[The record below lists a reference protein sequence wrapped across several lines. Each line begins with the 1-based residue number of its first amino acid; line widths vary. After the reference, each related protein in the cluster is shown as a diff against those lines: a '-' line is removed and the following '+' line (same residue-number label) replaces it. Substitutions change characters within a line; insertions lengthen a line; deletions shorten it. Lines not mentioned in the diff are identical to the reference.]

1 MKGHCKGGF
10 LILHYHERFK
20 SNHMKRLFVLS
31 LLLLVGVTALSAKEE
46 TEEKKYLSDEERTA
60 MIQKTLA
67 EREVELV
74 IDPWGGSGAECKEL
88 TRQGGDYVSLTNSP
102 EVLFERG
109 YTFKPIAF
117 VDNYRYVFEHEG
129 NYYGAPMSD
138 VLVDKRGDREELAFM
153 IRGKSHQMTS
163 TAGRFYGTSSALW
176 MMLLVMGA
184 AAVVALFYFLTQSA
198 ALRPI
203 VLAVIP
209 ASILV
214 FSLIEIYGY
223 IKFGSDIFWWCEYD
237 RYGFFGSLWRVIPFA
252 AMVAAQI
259 YSIKLYE
266 RILFRG
272 NDTPDDDERKIS
284 LKPAAWSLAL
294 CIPVLIVIILI
305 LGSMDLENTILM
317 DILGI
322 GGFLATLGVGL
333 TISFKRNVKSFGP
346 VSGLWVT
353 IFSIVYII
361 GCIISAIAM
370 ITLIFRI
377 ILQILV
383 VVVTFLIFAMMG
395 TRRRVYRNGR
405 VYEEHYY

>member
-1 MKGHCKGGF
+1 
-10 LILHYHERFK
+10 
-20 SNHMKRLFVLS
+20 MKRLFVLS

-138 VLVDKRGDREELAFM
+138 VLVNQRGDREELAFM

-163 TAGRFYGTSSALW
+163 TAGRFYGTSAALW

-184 AAVVALFYFLTQSA
+184 AAVVALFYFLTRSA

-266 RILFRG
+266 RILFKG

-322 GGFLATLGVGL
+322 GGFLTTLGVGL
-333 TISFKRNVKSFGP
+333 MISFKRNVKSFGP

>member
-129 NYYGAPMSD
+129 KYYGAPMSD
-138 VLVDKRGDREELAFM
+138 VLVNQRGDREELAFM

-163 TAGRFYGTSSALW
+163 TVGRFYGTSAALW

-184 AAVVALFYFLTQSA
+184 AAVVALFYFLTRSA

-333 TISFKRNVKSFGP
+333 MISFKRNVKNFGP

>member
-117 VDNYRYVFEHEG
+117 VDNYSYVFEHEG

-138 VLVDKRGDREELAFM
+138 VLVNQRGDREELAFM

-163 TAGRFYGTSSALW
+163 TAGRFYGTSAALW

-322 GGFLATLGVGL
+322 GGFLTTLGVGL
-333 TISFKRNVKSFGP
+333 MISFKRNVKSFGP

>member
-1 MKGHCKGGF
+1 
-10 LILHYHERFK
+10 
-20 SNHMKRLFVLS
+20 MKRLFVLS

-138 VLVDKRGDREELAFM
+138 VLVNQRGDREELAFM

-163 TAGRFYGTSSALW
+163 TAGRFYGTSAALW

-184 AAVVALFYFLTQSA
+184 AAVVALFYFLTRSA

-322 GGFLATLGVGL
+322 GGFLTTLGVGL
-333 TISFKRNVKSFGP
+333 MISFKRNVKSFGP

>member
-1 MKGHCKGGF
+1 
-10 LILHYHERFK
+10 
-20 SNHMKRLFVLS
+20 MKRLLVLS
-31 LLLLVGVTALSAKEE
+31 LLLFVGVTALSAKEAK
-46 TEEKKYLSDEERTA
+46 EEKEKKEYLSEEERTA
-60 MIQKTLA
+60 MIHQALKT
-67 EREVELV
+67 REVELV
-74 IDPWGGSGAECKEL
+74 IDPWGGSGVECKEL
-88 TRQGGDYVSLTNSP
+88 TKQGSDYVSLTNSP
-102 EVLFERG
+102 EVFFERG
-109 YTFKPIAF
+109 YTFRPIAF
-117 VDNYRYVFEHEG
+117 VDGYRYVFEHEG
-129 NYYGAPMSD
+129 KYYGAPMSD

-163 TAGRFYGTSSALW
+163 VAGRFYGTSSALW

-184 AAVVALFYFLTQSA
+184 AAVLSGLYFSTKSA
-198 ALRPI
+198 ALHPI
-203 VLAVIP
+203 VLAVMP

-223 IKFGSDIFWWCEYD
+223 IKFGGDIFWWCEYD

-252 AMVAAQI
+252 AMVAAQV

-266 RILFRG
+266 RVLFEG
-272 NDTPDDDERKIS
+272 NDDPNDDERKIS

-305 LGSMDLENTILM
+305 LGGLDLENTILM
-317 DILGI
+317 DIFGV
-322 GGFLATLGVGL
+322 GGFLATLGIGL
-333 TISFKRNVKSFGP
+333 MISFKRNVKNFGP

-361 GCIISAIAM
+361 GCLISAIAM

-377 ILQILV
+377 IVQILV
-383 VVVTFLIFAMMG
+383 VVATFLIFAMMG

>member
-10 LILHYHERFK
+10 LILHYHERLK

-138 VLVDKRGDREELAFM
+138 VLVNQRGDREELAFM

-163 TAGRFYGTSSALW
+163 TAGRFYGTSAALW

-184 AAVVALFYFLTQSA
+184 AAVVALFYFLTRSA

-317 DILGI
+317 DILGV
-322 GGFLATLGVGL
+322 GGFLTTLGVGL
-333 TISFKRNVKSFGP
+333 MISFKRNVKSFGP

>member
-1 MKGHCKGGF
+1 
-10 LILHYHERFK
+10 
-20 SNHMKRLFVLS
+20 MKRLFILS
-31 LLLLVGVTALSAKEE
+31 LLLFASVTALAADEE
-46 TEEKKYLSDEERTA
+46 TEKKEYMSDEERTA
-60 MIQKTLA
+60 MIQKALA
-67 EREVELV
+67 ERDIELV
-74 IDPWGGSGAECKEL
+74 VDPWGGSGVECKEL

-129 NYYGAPMSD
+129 KYYGAPMSD

-163 TAGRFYGTSSALW
+163 TAGRFYGTSAALW

-237 RYGFFGSLWRVIPFA
+237 RYGFFGSLWRVIPFT

-317 DILGI
+317 DILGV

-333 TISFKRNVKSFGP
+333 MISFKRNVKSFGP

-383 VVVTFLIFAMMG
+383 VVATFLIFVMMG

>member
-1 MKGHCKGGF
+1 
-10 LILHYHERFK
+10 
-20 SNHMKRLFVLS
+20 MKRLFVLS

-129 NYYGAPMSD
+129 KYYGASMSD

-163 TAGRFYGTSSALW
+163 TAGRFYGTSAALW

-333 TISFKRNVKSFGP
+333 MISFKRNVKSFGP

-377 ILQILV
+377 IIQILV

>member
-1 MKGHCKGGF
+1 
-10 LILHYHERFK
+10 
-20 SNHMKRLFVLS
+20 
-31 LLLLVGVTALSAKEE
+31 
-46 TEEKKYLSDEERTA
+46 
-60 MIQKTLA
+60 
-67 EREVELV
+67 
-74 IDPWGGSGAECKEL
+74 
-88 TRQGGDYVSLTNSP
+88 
-102 EVLFERG
+102 
-109 YTFKPIAF
+109 
-117 VDNYRYVFEHEG
+117 
-129 NYYGAPMSD
+129 MSD
-138 VLVDKRGDREELAFM
+138 VLVNQRGDREELAFM

-163 TAGRFYGTSSALW
+163 TAGRFYGTSAALW

-184 AAVVALFYFLTQSA
+184 AAVVALFYFLTRSA

-266 RILFRG
+266 RILFKG

-322 GGFLATLGVGL
+322 GGFLTTLGVGL
-333 TISFKRNVKSFGP
+333 MISFKRNVKSFGP

>member
-1 MKGHCKGGF
+1 
-10 LILHYHERFK
+10 
-20 SNHMKRLFVLS
+20 MKRLFVLS

-129 NYYGAPMSD
+129 KYYGVPMSD
-138 VLVDKRGDREELAFM
+138 VLVDKRSDREELAFM

-163 TAGRFYGTSSALW
+163 TAGRFYGTSAALW

-322 GGFLATLGVGL
+322 GGFLTTLGVGL
-333 TISFKRNVKSFGP
+333 MISFKRNVKSFGP

>member
-138 VLVDKRGDREELAFM
+138 VLVNQQGDREELAFM
-153 IRGKSHQMTS
+153 MRGKSHQMTS
-163 TAGRFYGTSSALW
+163 TAGRFYGTSAALW

-322 GGFLATLGVGL
+322 GGFLTTLGVGL
-333 TISFKRNVKSFGP
+333 MISFKRNVKSFGP

>member
-1 MKGHCKGGF
+1 
-10 LILHYHERFK
+10 
-20 SNHMKRLFVLS
+20 MKRLFILS
-31 LLLLVGVTALSAKEE
+31 LLLFVGVTALAADEE
-46 TEEKKYLSDEERTA
+46 QEKKEYMSDEERTA
-60 MIQKTLA
+60 MIQKALA
-67 EREVELV
+67 ERDIELV
-74 IDPWGGSGAECKEL
+74 IDPWGGSGVECKEL
-88 TRQGGDYVSLTNSP
+88 TKQGGDYVSLTNSP

-117 VDNYRYVFEHEG
+117 VHGYRYVFEHEG
-129 NYYGAPMSD
+129 KYYGAPMSD

-163 TAGRFYGTSSALW
+163 VAGRFYGTSSALW
-176 MMLLVMGA
+176 MMLLIMGA
-184 AAVVALFYFLTQSA
+184 AAVVTALYFVTKSA
-198 ALRPI
+198 ALRPL
-203 VLAVIP
+203 VLAVMP
-209 ASILV
+209 ASILL

-223 IKFGSDIFWWCEYD
+223 IKFGGDIFWWCEYD

-252 AMVAAQI
+252 AMVAAQV
-259 YSIKLYE
+259 YSIKCYE
-266 RILFRG
+266 RVLFEG
-272 NDTPDDDERKIS
+272 NDDPNDDERKIS

-333 TISFKRNVKSFGP
+333 MISFKRNVKSFGP

-361 GCIISAIAM
+361 GCFISAIAM

-383 VVVTFLIFAMMG
+383 VVATFLIFVMMG